1 VRIGSSTG
9 LVTGIGNGTIN
20 ISYTTFGGCRAV
32 RSIVSSASCRT
43 AGEGDEVDESL
54 LPELTSSFKLM
65 PNPNKGEFV
74 LTGMFAAGIDES
86 TTIEVVDMLGQI
98 IYSTQTTAISGRV
111 NEIIQLSS
119 KHPNGMYLLSIRTSK
134 ETKVLHFVVS
144 R

>member
-1 VRIGSSTG
+1 
-9 LVTGIGNGTIN
+9 
-20 ISYTTFGGCRAV
+20 
-32 RSIVSSASCRT
+32 
-43 AGEGDEVDESL
+43 
-54 LPELTSSFKLM
+54 LTSSFKLL
-65 PNPNKGEFV
+65 PNPNKGEFA